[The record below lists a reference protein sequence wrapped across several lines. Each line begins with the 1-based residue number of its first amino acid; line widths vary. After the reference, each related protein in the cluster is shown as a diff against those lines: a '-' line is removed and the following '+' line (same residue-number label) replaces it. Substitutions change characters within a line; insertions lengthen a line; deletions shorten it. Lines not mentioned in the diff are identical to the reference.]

1 MFYVNEYTANIV
13 YFINKLQRFSPISNL
28 LMRQHIIINILFNI
42 NIATKLGE
50 KNDYKKFKSREENMD
65 IWDKIKKLSGYQ
77 SGDGG
82 IDSYGVDHSGF
93 SVRDELEYQNARL
106 ARENQLAENFSKQ
119 GIAEENYPQFGTNFW
134 GGTPE
139 NNYGFGTSNIKQNIE
154 NATNRLNAGNFGA
167 TNNGQGLVAN
177 TINNAPNNYGYSSN
191 SSLLQPDTLTT
202 QGTQY
207 AKMAT
212 PNTATG
218 ADDNKAVDYTLY
230 GDGFS
235 QEFIDQMLGDSRFQ
249 KIMKS
254 RTQGNE
260 GGYSNHPND
269 RGGETKYGI
278 SSRWYPNEDIPN
290 LTRERANAILYK
302 DYWIGP
308 RINQL
313 PDEFAD
319 IVFDNGV
326 VQGQSTAI
334 TNLQR
339 ALGVHADGLIGPNT
353 LNAISN
359 ADKNVRRNFI
369 QQVHQRNKNI
379 VTQNPSQRIFL
390 NGWMNRANNY

>member
-1 MFYVNEYTANIV
+1 
-13 YFINKLQRFSPISNL
+13 
-28 LMRQHIIINILFNI
+28 
-42 NIATKLGE
+42 
-50 KNDYKKFKSREENMD
+50 MD

-93 SVRDELEYQNARL
+93 SVRDELEYQSARL

-154 NATNRLNAGNFGA
+154 NVTSRLNAGNFGA
-167 TNNGQGLVAN
+167 TNNGQRLVAN

-218 ADDNKAVDYTLY
+218 ADDNRAVDYTLY

-308 RINQL
+308 HINQL

-359 ADKNVRRNFI
+359 ADKNARRNFI

-390 NGWMNRANNY
+390 NGWRNRANNY